1 MKANE
6 VSPNLIGKQVRVAA
20 DTVRIEGTLC
30 DLGVLTETVHDDP
43 LVFNYEP
50 DPTIGETYLA
60 GVILNISGHE
70 LRLHGN
76 EQVTILDSE
85 Q

>member
-6 VSPNLIGKQVRVAA
+6 VSPNLIGKQVRVEA
-20 DTVRIEGTLC
+20 DTVRIEGILC
-30 DLGVLTETVHDDP
+30 DLGVLTETIDDSTMC
-43 LVFNYEP
+43 EP
-50 DPTIGETYLA
+50 DTTSAYLT